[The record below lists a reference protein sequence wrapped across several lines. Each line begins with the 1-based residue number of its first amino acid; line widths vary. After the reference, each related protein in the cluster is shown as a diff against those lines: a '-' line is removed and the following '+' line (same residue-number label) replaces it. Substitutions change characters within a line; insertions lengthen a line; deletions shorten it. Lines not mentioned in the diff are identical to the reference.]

1 MNNCWRSWKGETPTP
16 YGNSTKCKEQHKK
29 FTKLSR
35 EYYKTPEYKK
45 YSTLSKKYYNMY
57 NDNNKKYIKTNTKKC
72 NKNKLIRKRLN
83 CSKYKISHDYY
94 STKKSK
100 HLLNKAWEYERKI
113 KGKLH
118 RFRYGE

>member
-16 YGNSTKCKEQHKK
+16 YGKSKECKEQHKK

-45 YSTLSKKYYNMY
+45 YSTLSKKYHKMY
-57 NDNNKKYIKTNTKKC
+57 NDNKKKYIKTNTKKC
-72 NKNKLIRKRLN
+72 NKDLNKRLD
-83 CSKYKISHDYY
+83 CSEYKIGNDY
-94 STKKSK
+94 SKIKKSK
-100 HLLNKAWEYERKI
+100 EILNKTWEYQRKI
-113 KGKLH
+113 NRTLN

>member
-57 NDNNKKYIKTNTKKC
+57 NDNKKKYIKTNTKKC
-72 NKNKLIRKRLN
+72 NKLINKRN
-83 CSKYKISHDYY
+83 ACSEYKFARDY
-94 STKKSK
+94 SK
-100 HLLNKAWEYERKI
+100 IKTSKQLLNKAWECDRKI